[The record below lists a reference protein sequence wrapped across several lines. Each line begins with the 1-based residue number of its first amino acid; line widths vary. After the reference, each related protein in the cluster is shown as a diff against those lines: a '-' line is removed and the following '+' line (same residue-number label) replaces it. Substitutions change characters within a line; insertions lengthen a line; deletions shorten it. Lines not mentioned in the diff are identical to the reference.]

1 MHEMGTVPA
10 IPALRR
16 PRHLQRLRNMTCT
29 MLTQLVTAA
38 QFSEAS
44 RELDGLMECL
54 CGADNCRGV
63 TL

>member
-1 MHEMGTVPA
+1 
-10 IPALRR
+10 
-16 PRHLQRLRNMTCT
+16 MTCT
-29 MLTQLVTAA
+29 VPTQLVAAA